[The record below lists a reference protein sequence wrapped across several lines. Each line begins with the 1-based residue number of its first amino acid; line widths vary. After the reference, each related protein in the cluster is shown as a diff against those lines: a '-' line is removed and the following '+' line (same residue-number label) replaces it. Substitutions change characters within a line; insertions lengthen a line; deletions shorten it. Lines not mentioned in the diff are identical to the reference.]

1 MELGN
6 WRRWRLRRFGIRTNK
21 FIIRNMNVNIE
32 TIRTKDKLLIS
43 IPIKDMKAEEI
54 DDFLSLFKTEFAV
67 RNSEM
72 TAAQAEEIS
81 EEIKSA
87 WWKKNKSRIEKMISE
102 NE

>member
-1 MELGN
+1 
-6 WRRWRLRRFGIRTNK
+6 
-21 FIIRNMNVNIE
+21 MNVNIE

-81 EEIKSA
+81 EEIKSD

>member
-6 WRRWRLRRFGIRTNK
+6 WRKWRLRRFGIRTNK

-87 WWKKNKSRIEKMISE
+87 WWKKISRVSKK
-102 NE
+102 

>member
-1 MELGN
+1 MS
-6 WRRWRLRRFGIRTNK
+6 
-21 FIIRNMNVNIE
+21 VNIE

-43 IPIKDMKAEEI
+43 IPTKDMKAEEI
-54 DDFLSLFKTEFAV
+54 DKFLLLFKTEFAV

-72 TAAQAEEIS
+72 TAEQAEEIS

-87 WWKKNKSRIEKMISE
+87 WWKKNKSRVKKMISE